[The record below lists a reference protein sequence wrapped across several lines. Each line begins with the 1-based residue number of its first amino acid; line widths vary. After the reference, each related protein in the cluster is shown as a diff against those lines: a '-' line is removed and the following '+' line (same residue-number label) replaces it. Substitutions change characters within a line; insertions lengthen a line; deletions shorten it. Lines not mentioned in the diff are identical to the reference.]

1 MYNSI
6 IFLVTPTRDILMT
19 HIWYFLK
26 VWAFRGMDSESGNS
40 YAKKQTSRN
49 AKKNLRKLIF
59 MRKKSNSYIV
69 ISLYIF

>member
-1 MYNSI
+1 MYDSI
-6 IFLVTPTRDILMT
+6 TFLVTPTRDVLMT

-49 AKKNLRKLIF
+49 AKKTLESWSSWERKAIHTL
-59 MRKKSNSYIV
+59 
-69 ISLYIF
+69 